1 MVLAEQAASLHAIPS
16 VTLTVRTYC
25 VNKIMRLYSGMHI
38 VYLTTRILVYSNGM
52 KKRLKK
58 NEELQSRREFFKRAA
73 KGTLPVIG
81 LVTFGP
87 SILSSCGAGDDD
99 EDIGGGSSKGCS
111 DCTAQCQSSCK
122 YLAATNPGTCR
133 GTTCSNE
140 CKSACRT
147 SCMGSCRGG
156 SK

>member
-1 MVLAEQAASLHAIPS
+1 
-16 VTLTVRTYC
+16 
-25 VNKIMRLYSGMHI
+25 
-38 VYLTTRILVYSNGM
+38 M
-52 KKRLKK
+52 KSRR
-58 NEELQSRREFFKRAA
+58 NDELQSRREFFKRAA
-73 KGTLPVIG
+73 KGALPIIG
-81 LVTFGP
+81 LLVLGP
-87 SILSSCGAGDDD
+87 TVLTACGKDED

-111 DCTAQCQSSCK
+111 GCTAQCQSACK